1 MNSIDLSVIIPVYNA
16 ALLLNRCLDS
26 IFQQSTS
33 YSVEVI
39 MVDDGSTDNSVE
51 LIRARKEA
59 NIHLYQQKNSGP
71 SVARN
76 VGIEHAQGRYAAFLD
91 ADDYWKDGFIE
102 KTISFLDEHTE
113 CVGVSVGQKHVVYG
127 AGNIIKPDFL
137 KDENDKQKSF
147 VIDDFYSFWAENDHI
162 CTGSMTM
169 RTSILKQTG
178 GQRSDLRICEDIEF
192 WLVLASY
199 GKIGLIPEVLFVAD
213 GGAIVAHY
221 GWKKYVNRFQNI
233 PSFESWMQRIVKRL
247 NSYQMDLL
255 TKKLNDIVCGISRA
269 KICGGDFCGSYK
281 NIQLYKQSK
290 SVPLIVKIA
299 NNGLVIFTVYA
310 FLYRGY
316 QFIKINRDLLNN
328 YLFSVFFSKFIF
340 AKTFINK
347 VKGIGRVK
355 VFM

>member
-1 MNSIDLSVIIPVYNA
+1 MNNIDLSVIIPVYNA

-26 IFQQSTS
+26 VFKQTTS

-39 MVDDGSTDNSVE
+39 LVDDGSTDNSVE
-51 LIRARKEA
+51 LIRARKEP

-137 KDENDKQKSF
+137 KDETDKQKSF

-169 RTSILKQTG
+169 RADILKQTG

-192 WLVLASY
+192 WLMLASY

-213 GGAIVAHY
+213 GGAIVARY

-233 PSFESWMQRIVKRL
+233 PSFESWKKRIDQRLTPMQMHTLAMKL
-247 NSYQMDLL
+247 NS
-255 TKKLNDIVCGISRA
+255 IVCGISRA
-269 KICGGDFCGSYK
+269 KVCGGDIRGAYDNLYAYNGNDGANLWIRIHKCGY
-281 NIQLYKQSK
+281 
-290 SVPLIVKIA
+290 SVFYMFAL
-299 NNGLVIFTVYA
+299 F
-310 FLYRGY
+310 YRALQY
-316 QFIKINRDLLNN
+316 YKINMKRFL
-328 YLFSVFFSKFIF
+328 
-340 AKTFINK
+340 
-347 VKGIGRVK
+347 
-355 VFM
+355 